1 MKLKRMGAYVID
13 AIAAFYSAAFIT
25 YPFAAVRSPFAIY
38 VQLFAVYALIS
49 LRDIFGGQSLGRKLL
64 GIKVV
69 FKNCANADVAS
80 LTLRNMFLLLFPIE
94 LILLLVSGKRLGDAV
109 TGMTVVKAA
118 PFEFKNSALF
128 IRRGAAFFIDCLIF
142 MLILVASFIGI
153 YILKGDYK
161 SFNKMLSVLAVVIL
175 TADIAALLF
184 RDIIDGRSLGKRIMG
199 IKTVGQN
206 GRPPKPRQVLVRDLL
221 SYIWP
226 VEAIALFVT
235 GKRIADIILKTDVT
249 LSDDIKTAKD
259 V

>member
-1 MKLKRMGAYVID
+1 
-13 AIAAFYSAAFIT
+13 
-25 YPFAAVRSPFAIY
+25 
-38 VQLFAVYALIS
+38 
-49 LRDIFGGQSLGRKLL
+49 
-64 GIKVV
+64 
-69 FKNCANADVAS
+69 
-80 LTLRNMFLLLFPIE
+80 
-94 LILLLVSGKRLGDAV
+94 
-109 TGMTVVKAA
+109 
-118 PFEFKNSALF
+118 
-128 IRRGAAFFIDCLIF
+128 
-142 MLILVASFIGI
+142 MLILMASFIGI

-161 SFNKMLSVLAVVIL
+161 PFNKMLSVLAVVIL
-175 TADIAALLF
+175 AADIAALLF

-235 GKRIADIILKTDVT
+235 GKRIADMILKTDVT